1 MVHEACAQRFS
12 SVLSDISTI
21 ALREKK
27 GGQNQCSRYKLGW
40 PLMIAMMMSDAG
52 GTWRFGQ
59 PGVMEGGQF
68 FLAALVQFARQL
80 LAAKKHVV
88 PLEAFQDEVVEI
100 VQFTN

>member
-1 MVHEACAQRFS
+1 MGKI
-12 SVLSDISTI
+12 SVAGTSWV
-21 ALREKK
+21 
-27 GGQNQCSRYKLGW
+27 G

-68 FLAALVQFARQL
+68 FLAALVQFAWQL
-80 LAAKKHVV
+80 LAARKHVV

>member
-1 MVHEACAQRFS
+1 
-12 SVLSDISTI
+12 
-21 ALREKK
+21 
-27 GGQNQCSRYKLGW
+27 
-40 PLMIAMMMSDAG
+40 MIAMTMSDAG

-68 FLAALVQFARQL
+68 FLAAIVQFARQL
-80 LAAKKHVV
+80 LAAKKYAV